1 MFNKNHMAV
10 IALISS
16 SMAIRSKREPLLTWS
31 ATVPATHPMNYP
43 VPDFG
48 VDHDVI
54 ASLKH
59 SEDWQ
64 PELGA
69 DGKYVVPDSAIEFKL
84 LQTDEQNTRE
94 PLLAK
99 NATPLLVH
107 QKPDNEDGLGYPI
120 NYFVPH
126 FGVDTDIAA
135 SLSNTNNEETRLKH
149 KINFMN
155 EPIPVDND
163 GEHP

>member
-1 MFNKNHMAV
+1 MAV
-10 IALISS
+10 IALIGS

-54 ASLKH
+54 ATLKH

-69 DGKYVVPDSAIEFKL
+69 DGKYVVPDAAIEFKL
-84 LQTDEQNTRE
+84 LQTDESRE

-99 NATPLLVH
+99 NASPLLVH
-107 QKPDNEDGLGYPI
+107 QKPDN
-120 NYFVPH
+120 
-126 FGVDTDIAA
+126 
-135 SLSNTNNEETRLKH
+135 
-149 KINFMN
+149 
-155 EPIPVDND
+155 
-163 GEHP
+163 

>member
-10 IALISS
+10 IALIGS

-43 VPDFG
+43 VADFG

-59 SEDWQ
+59 SEEWQ

-69 DGKYVVPDSAIEFKL
+69 DGKYVVPDAQIEFKL
-84 LQTDEQNTRE
+84 LQTDE
-94 PLLAK
+94 
-99 NATPLLVH
+99 
-107 QKPDNEDGLGYPI
+107 
-120 NYFVPH
+120 
-126 FGVDTDIAA
+126 
-135 SLSNTNNEETRLKH
+135 
-149 KINFMN
+149 
-155 EPIPVDND
+155 
-163 GEHP
+163 